1 MEPMAFTEQQR
12 ITLLRV
18 AHQSIEHELRRG
30 FPLQVDP
37 DHYER
42 PLCEDGASFV
52 TLHRCENLR
61 GCVGSVEA
69 RRPLIQDV
77 AENAYA
83 AAFRDARFQPLQEHE
98 LEGLSVS
105 ISVLSPPQMLQ
116 IDNEQQLLEQLR
128 PGVDGVILE
137 DGPCRSTFLPSVWT
151 SLPRPEDF
159 LHHLKLK
166 AGLPI
171 DHWSCDTRVWIYTT
185 ECFGDT
191 DSRAT
196 STG

>member
-1 MEPMAFTEQQR
+1 MAFTEQQR
-12 ITLLRV
+12 ATLLRIV
-18 AHQSIEHELRRG
+18 HQSIEHGLHRG
-30 FPLQVDP
+30 IPLQVDP
-37 DHYER
+37 DDYES
-42 PLCEDGASFV
+42 PLCKDRASFV
-52 TLHRCENLR
+52 TLHRCEKLR
-61 GCVGSVEA
+61 GCVGSIEA
-69 RRPLIQDV
+69 RRPLIRDV
-77 AENAYA
+77 TENAYA
-83 AAFRDARFQPLQEHE
+83 AAFRDARFQRLQKYE
-98 LEGLSVS
+98 LEGLTVS

-116 IDNEQQLLEQLR
+116 IDNEKQLLERLR

-137 DGPCRSTFLPSVWT
+137 DGSFRSTFLPSVWT

-159 LHHLKLK
+159 LQHLKLK

-171 DHWSCDTRVWIYTT
+171 DHWSCNMRIWIYTT

>member
-1 MEPMAFTEQQR
+1 MAFTEQQR
-12 ITLLRV
+12 TTLLRV
-18 AHQSIEHELRRG
+18 AHQSIEYGLRRG

-37 DHYER
+37 DSYER
-42 PLCEDGASFV
+42 PLSEDGATFV
-52 TLHRCENLR
+52 TLHRNDNLR
-61 GCVGSVEA
+61 GCVGSIEA
-69 RRPLIQDV
+69 RCPLIRDV

-83 AAFRDARFQPLQEHE
+83 AAFRDARFQRLQEQE

-105 ISVLSPPQMLQ
+105 ISVLSTPQILQ
-116 IDNEQQLLEQLR
+116 IDSEQQLLQQLR

-171 DHWSCDTRVWIYTT
+171 DHWSCEMRVWIYTT

-191 DSRAT
+191 DSCAM